1 MSIHDTASLLLG
13 TSIREGISKG
23 LYVVSIPMEE
33 CSRVTY
39 TLILDDNILFTNV
52 IIQLTSYSEL
62 SIIFLMVF

>member
-1 MSIHDTASLLLG
+1 MSTHDTASLLLG

-23 LYVVSIPMEE
+23 LYVVSFTMEE